1 FPTQERAAW
10 SPFVRVGTSLPT
22 SSTMPAPSWPSTAGG
37 GTGSFI
43 CCTERSEWHTPLA
56 ATLTTTS
63 SARGGLSSSASTL
76 RASWRLKSTAP
87 RTMVRLPAFDRAHRY
102 RPGPKEG
109 SSDAGDRRLQRG
121 PIPSGAVRPRLVRA
135 LQEGEQ
141 RRVGAG
147 ARSHRLVGQHEL
159 PERLVEARPGWRHA
173 DIAVARRLRV
183 GIGVEDRVGGR
194 RVTRPESGAAH

>member
-76 RASWRLKSTAP
+76 RASWKLKSTAP

-121 PIPSGAVRPRLVRA
+121 PIPFGAVRRRLVRA
-135 LQEGEQ
+135 LEEGEQ
-141 RRVGAG
+141 GLMRR
-147 ARSHRLVGQHEL
+147 RSAPYDLVRQDEL
-159 PERLVEARPGWRHA
+159 PELLVEARAGRRHG
-173 DIAVARRLRV
+173 DLTVSRRLGVGV
-183 GIGVEDRVGGR
+183 GIEDRLGK
-194 RVTRPESGAAH
+194 

>member
-1 FPTQERAAW
+1 ADLLDDA
-10 SPFVRVGTSLPT
+10 GSLV
-22 SSTMPAPSWPSTAGG
+22 AQHGGWGHGQLDLLHREGRGAYAAGG
-37 GTGSFI
+37 GPCEHLLRPWGTGSFI

-76 RASWRLKSTAP
+76 RASWKLKSTAP

-121 PIPSGAVRPRLVRA
+121 PIPFGAVR
-135 LQEGEQ
+135 
-141 RRVGAG
+141 
-147 ARSHRLVGQHEL
+147 
-159 PERLVEARPGWRHA
+159 
-173 DIAVARRLRV
+173 
-183 GIGVEDRVGGR
+183 
-194 RVTRPESGAAH
+194 